1 MNITLF
7 KVQDDL
13 STNLIIALDMR
24 ASWFSRTS
32 SLSFI
37 SFMLLALDPTANMV
51 LTSAIFLA
59 SGRSL
64 LSRPRVSSKLFKLVK
79 SSLLFRVSLML
90 VNPVLTVDS
99 KVSKE
104 VNLREKKVI

>member
-1 MNITLF
+1 
-7 KVQDDL
+7 
-13 STNLIIALDMR
+13 
-24 ASWFSRTS
+24 
-32 SLSFI
+32 
-37 SFMLLALDPTANMV
+37 MV
-51 LTSAIFLA
+51 LTSAILLA